1 MYVSMYVCMLYVCVY
16 VCMYVCMYGL
26 ARLQHD
32 CNLGSD
38 LVSDVEF
45 NLVELYS
52 CCRKQGIYLF

>member
-1 MYVSMYVCMLYVCVY
+1 MYVCVYVCVY

-45 NLVELYS
+45 NFAELYS